1 MRQLMACRHDGRDPF
16 GVPLAHPARHEER
29 RADPVPLEKG
39 EQVGTATFAPYVPCD
54 STPGR

>member
-1 MRQLMACRHDGRDPF
+1 MRQLVAGRHDGRDPL

-39 EQVGTATFAPYVPCD
+39 EQVGHGYLRSVR
-54 STPGR
+54 SL